1 MSTAITN
8 GVHGSVLNNK
18 KKTIHVSHMNNP
30 FWTMDCLSDAARTGN
45 LPLPQRAE
53 QSGDKGQRRFSYTV
67 VDTNDQVY
75 AGILSGTGKRIE
87 RVGEKISHGHIFH

>member
-8 GVHGSVLNNK
+8 GVHGPVLNNK
-18 KKTIHVSHMNNP
+18 KETIHVSHMNNP

-53 QSGDKGQRRFSYTV
+53 QSERKIGEIINRDKLRSVLF
-67 VDTNDQVY
+67 
-75 AGILSGTGKRIE
+75 
-87 RVGEKISHGHIFH
+87 